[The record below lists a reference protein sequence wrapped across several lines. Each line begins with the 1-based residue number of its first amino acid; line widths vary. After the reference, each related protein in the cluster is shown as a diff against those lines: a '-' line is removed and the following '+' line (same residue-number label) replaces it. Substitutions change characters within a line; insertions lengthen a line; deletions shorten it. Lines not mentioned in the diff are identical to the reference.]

1 MKVLVLHGPNLNLLG
16 RREPQLYGTK
26 TLDEIDAELRRLAR
40 ELGVS
45 VSCKQ
50 SNHEGEL
57 IDRLHRALDAGGQDH
72 VQGVLLNAGAYAHT
86 SLAIA
91 DAVRAIAPLPVVEV
105 HLTNTASRGPERAA
119 SLVGAACVARVEGFG
134 WRSYAVALRALVELV
149 QHPLLTGRSP
159 TDNAAPAD
167 S

>member
-16 RREPQLYGTK
+16 RREPHLYGDK
-26 TLDEIDAELRRLAR
+26 TLDEIDAELRALAR

-57 IDRLHRALDAGGQDH
+57 IDRLQRALTDA
-72 VQGVLLNAGAYAHT
+72 QGVLLNAGAYAHT
-86 SLAIA
+86 SLALA

-105 HLTNTASRGPERAA
+105 HLTNTAARGPDRAR
-119 SLVGAACVARVEGFG
+119 SLVGAACAARVEGFG
-134 WRSYAVALRALVELV
+134 WRSYTVALRALSDLV
-149 QHPLLTGRSP
+149 QHPLLTGTQP
-159 TDNAAPAD
+159 ADNAVPRR
-167 S
+167 

>member
-26 TLDEIDAELRRLAR
+26 TLEAIDAELRALAS

-57 IDRLHRALDAGGQDH
+57 IDRLHRALDGVGPDP

-86 SLAIA
+86 SLAVA
-91 DAVRAIAPLPVVEV
+91 DAVRAVEPLPVIEV
-105 HLTNTASRGPERAA
+105 HLTNTAARGVERA
-119 SLVGAACVARVEGFG
+119 SSPVGAACAARVEGFG
-134 WRSYAVALRALVELV
+134 WRSYLVALRALPDLV
-149 QHPLLTGRSP
+149 AER
-159 TDNAAPAD
+159 A
-167 S
+167 